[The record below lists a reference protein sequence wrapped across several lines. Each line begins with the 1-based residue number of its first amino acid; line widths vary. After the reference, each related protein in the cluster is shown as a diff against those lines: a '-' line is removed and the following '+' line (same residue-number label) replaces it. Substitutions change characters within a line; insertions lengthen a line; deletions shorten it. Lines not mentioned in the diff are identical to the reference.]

1 MAQKPKFGPKKYL
14 TDEDLMEILRSDSE
28 DEHFM
33 ENLEDECDHS
43 ETSSENSETD
53 QEAGEDLQEQEGNEE
68 DEQMVQDEEIAEQ
81 ALQAAREPKGKR
93 KTATQVGR
101 TNRKKKT
108 KIMLLHGVMVMI
120 SYHTMCCLFKT
131 REVKSNSVHVFK
143 LQCNPVHRTVF
154 RTVSYNEKVF
164 KCCIYF
170 IHNYVL

>member
-101 TNRKKKT
+101 TNRKKKD
-108 KIMLLHGVMVMI
+108 KNNALAWSDGDDIVPYDV
-120 SYHTMCCLFKT
+120 LFVQNK
-131 REVKSNSVHVFK
+131 RSEVKLGTCVQIAMQPCASYRVSNGII
-143 LQCNPVHRTVF
+143 
-154 RTVSYNEKVF
+154 E
-164 KCCIYF
+164 
-170 IHNYVL
+170 